1 MKGLYELFSNFMEIT
16 GNWFADFIILTIIG
30 AIAFKVAFSIVKEIF
45 DKLGFYDSELMSEVH
60 WTIRIIIYLVL
71 SGACILLFNFV
82 KWLFTIKW
90 WIYLIIAIVIVII
103 IIIVHTIKY
112 KKRKKE
118 NLENLKLKNERT
130 KDEAPNNSKVDNENI
145 EPTIVLNYDRNF
157 CPRCGGKLVKRYGP
171 YGYFYGCE
179 NFPKNNC
186 RYTRKIK

>member
-1 MKGLYELFSNFMEIT
+1 MRGLYEFFSNFMEIT
-16 GNWFADFIILTIIG
+16 GNWLIDYIILTIIG
-30 AIAFKVAFSIVKEIF
+30 AIAFKIAFSFVKEFF
-45 DKLGFYDSELMSEVH
+45 DRLGFYDSELMSNVH
-60 WTIRIIIYLVL
+60 WTIRVIIYLAL
-71 SGACILLFNFV
+71 SGACILLINFV

-103 IIIVHTIKY
+103 IIIVHIIKY
-112 KKRKKE
+112 KQRKKE
-118 NLENLKLKNERT
+118 NLENQKSQNEQT
-130 KDEAPNNSKVDNENI
+130 KCDEPDINKVNNEI
-145 EPTIVLNYDRNF
+145 ITPTTVLNYDRNY